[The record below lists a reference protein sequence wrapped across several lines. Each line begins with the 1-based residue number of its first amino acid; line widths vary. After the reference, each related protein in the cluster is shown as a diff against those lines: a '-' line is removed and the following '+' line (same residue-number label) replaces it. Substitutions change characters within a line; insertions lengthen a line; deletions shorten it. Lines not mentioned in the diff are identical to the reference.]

1 MEVCFN
7 DTIDRI
13 DTIITI
19 DIIAKVIY
27 VWGKKIPRSTA
38 LYFCAK
44 SYESR
49 EVKEVRI
56 IKEFGRAWKLGK
68 IVNIDRKDFWNIFH
82 HYIL

>member
-1 MEVCFN
+1 MC
-7 DTIDRI
+7 
-13 DTIITI
+13 
-19 DIIAKVIY
+19 
-27 VWGKKIPRSTA
+27 WGIKIPRFTA

-49 EVKEVRI
+49 EVRV

>member
-1 MEVCFN
+1 MCGG
-7 DTIDRI
+7 I
-13 DTIITI
+13 
-19 DIIAKVIY
+19 
-27 VWGKKIPRSTA
+27 KILRFTA

-49 EVKEVRI
+49 EVKEVRVI
-56 IKEFGRAWKLGK
+56 TEFGRAWKLGK

>member
-1 MEVCFN
+1 MCGG
-7 DTIDRI
+7 I
-13 DTIITI
+13 
-19 DIIAKVIY
+19 
-27 VWGKKIPRSTA
+27 KIPRFTA

-44 SYESR
+44 SYESK
-49 EVKEVRI
+49 EVKEVRV

>member
-7 DTIDRI
+7 DTIDII

-19 DIIAKVIY
+19 DIIDKVIY

-68 IVNIDRKDFWNIFH
+68 IVNIDRKDFWIFFH
-82 HYIL
+82 HYIP